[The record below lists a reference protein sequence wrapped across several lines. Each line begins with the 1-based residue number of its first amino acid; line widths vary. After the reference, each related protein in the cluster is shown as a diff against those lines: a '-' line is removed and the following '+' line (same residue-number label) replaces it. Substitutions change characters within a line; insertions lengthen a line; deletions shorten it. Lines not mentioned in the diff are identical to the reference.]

1 MGYMIAVIS
10 LLGFKGALLTSI
22 VVPLITLAIPIL
34 DTLFAI
40 IRRSIKHKKIYEG
53 DKDHMH
59 HQLLK
64 MNFSQRKTVLVVYA
78 IDLLFS
84 IASIVYNIRGQKI
97 GIIIYSILLLLV
109 IWFVL
114 HTSIISSNIA
124 EKTKKFEN
132 KVLHKKTTR

>member
-1 MGYMIAVIS
+1 
-10 LLGFKGALLTSI
+10 
-22 VVPLITLAIPIL
+22 
-34 DTLFAI
+34 
-40 IRRSIKHKKIYEG
+40 
-53 DKDHMH
+53 MH

-124 EKTKKFEN
+124 EKTKKIEN